1 MKSPF
6 LLPFSLKNGRISKL
20 LCLFAQLTIAVVSLL
35 VQKKAKEKISDI
47 PKEFTLVV
55 EDESIL
61 IHDKRRFFRQYST
74 FTPDTCLQ
82 YLKELQRKLRRL
94 MLFLDKSS
102 TTLSKVKVL
111 LELNIYRKDH
121 LCSVLLNNTGGKE
134 SMKFFYQVVS
144 KLCLCRA
151 ASLIQPAGRFNN
163 MKYDIY
169 KILWTIS

>member
-47 PKEFTLVV
+47 PKDFTLVV

-61 IHDKRRFFRQYST
+61 IHDKRRFFRQYGT
-74 FTPDTCLQ
+74 FNPDTCLQ
-82 YLKELQRKLRRL
+82 YLKESQRKLRRL

-102 TTLSKVKVL
+102 PTLS
-111 LELNIYRKDH
+111 
-121 LCSVLLNNTGGKE
+121 
-134 SMKFFYQVVS
+134 F
-144 KLCLCRA
+144 
-151 ASLIQPAGRFNN
+151 
-163 MKYDIY
+163 
-169 KILWTIS
+169 